1 MFLNF
6 LIKKDDLRIYEPS
19 YQGYK
24 HNLCKII
31 STVFLKKAT
40 GYSWWNQTP
49 KNAWN
54 QYFPYLVHYRYHFI
68 LKYLEDIIVI
78 RHTTELCQFV
88 YKELAKFLK
97 KSVKII

>member
-31 STVFLKKAT
+31 LSVFFSRK
-40 GYSWWNQTP
+40 QR
-49 KNAWN
+49 
-54 QYFPYLVHYRYHFI
+54 VI
-68 LKYLEDIIVI
+68 LGEITHQKRIFLTHCTTDII
-78 RHTTELCQFV
+78 LF
-88 YKELAKFLK
+88 
-97 KSVKII
+97 